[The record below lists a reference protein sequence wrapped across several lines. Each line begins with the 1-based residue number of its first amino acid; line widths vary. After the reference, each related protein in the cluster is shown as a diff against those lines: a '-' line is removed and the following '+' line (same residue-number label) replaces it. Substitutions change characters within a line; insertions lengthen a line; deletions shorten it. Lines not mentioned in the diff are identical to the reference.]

1 MKFIQYK
8 DGSCDI
14 KFSFRE
20 KMIILFKGRI
30 FFSPSAL
37 KHFGNNLVHMVMK
50 FNEKLDDKVK
60 NKMTNS
66 NEVETK

>member
-20 KMIILFKGRI
+20 KMIVLFKGKL
-30 FFSPSAL
+30 FFSPTAL
-37 KHFGNNLVHMVMK
+37 KDFGNNLVHMVMQ
-50 FNEKLDDKVK
+50 FNQKLDDKLK
-60 NKMTNS
+60 NKLTES
-66 NEVETK
+66 DEVETK